1 MNAIRV
7 RRLQSG
13 SADKHHMSASRLSVP
28 AQQGPTVGM
37 VIELSQAMVVMDKMA
52 ASQNIPAMRNVPAKT
67 KSRNSR
73 RLIFLL
79 ILFFITILLLLFFHS
94 SYSRITSI
102 EIRGQIYVSEESIKE
117 ASGIE
122 LNDHFF
128 LVSPEKIEE
137 RIEAIKII
145 KDSVVTK
152 QFPGRVFIDIEEYP
166 EVAYEITPEGR
177 PEAILAN
184 GEAVTL
190 ADQSVIIDKPIL
202 SGWEDQE
209 MKRRLTETLANIP
222 DSLLAD
228 ISEIKPNPSRSYPD
242 KIIMYT
248 RSFFQIE
255 TTIEKLP
262 EKIKVYR
269 PIIEDQ
275 LEQNVN
281 GGMISLLEI
290 DRFIPYPEPDE
301 NAAASVEDVEAQT
314 EQRD

>member
-1 MNAIRV
+1 ALRQAARRSSNRSTISTAAMTGSKTCSRVSELELNAIRV

-128 LVSPEKIEE
+128 LVSP
-137 RIEAIKII
+137 
-145 KDSVVTK
+145 
-152 QFPGRVFIDIEEYP
+152 
-166 EVAYEITPEGR
+166 
-177 PEAILAN
+177 
-184 GEAVTL
+184 
-190 ADQSVIIDKPIL
+190 
-202 SGWEDQE
+202 
-209 MKRRLTETLANIP
+209 
-222 DSLLAD
+222 
-228 ISEIKPNPSRSYPD
+228 
-242 KIIMYT
+242 
-248 RSFFQIE
+248 
-255 TTIEKLP
+255 
-262 EKIKVYR
+262 
-269 PIIEDQ
+269 
-275 LEQNVN
+275 
-281 GGMISLLEI
+281 
-290 DRFIPYPEPDE
+290 
-301 NAAASVEDVEAQT
+301 
-314 EQRD
+314 